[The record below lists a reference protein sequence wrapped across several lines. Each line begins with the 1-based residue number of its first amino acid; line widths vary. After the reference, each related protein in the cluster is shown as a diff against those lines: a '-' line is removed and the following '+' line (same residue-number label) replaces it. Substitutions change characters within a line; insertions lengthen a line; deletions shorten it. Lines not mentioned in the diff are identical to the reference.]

1 MRKTVT
7 GLIAAAGVFAAATAA
22 TANGQMLCGE
32 REKVI
37 EKLSRGYQEKP
48 VAMGLTSSG
57 AVIEVLSSGENGQT
71 WTMIATRP
79 DGVSCVMATGES
91 WQPVESELAMSEETL

>member
-1 MRKTVT
+1 MRKIAT
-7 GLIAAAGVFAAATAA
+7 GLIAAAGIVAAATAA
-22 TANGQMLCGE
+22 NAQLLCGE
-32 REKVI
+32 RENVV

-57 AVIEVLSSGENGQT
+57 AVVEILSSGENGQT

-91 WQPVESELAMSEETL
+91 WQPVESELAMNEESL

>member
-1 MRKTVT
+1 MRKIAT
-7 GLIAAAGVFAAATAA
+7 GLIAAAGIVAAST
-22 TANGQMLCGE
+22 TANAQLLCGE
-32 REKVI
+32 RENVV

-57 AVIEVLSSGENGQT
+57 AVVEILSSGENGQT

-91 WQPVESELAMSEETL
+91 WQPVESELAMNEESL